1 MIYVGYPCVGK
12 SSISGKNKNI
22 DLESSNF
29 FYHNKELN
37 SVVRDNH
44 SWVEIYVNIAED
56 LNKQGFN
63 VFCSSHLGVVTELKK
78 RNIQFCGIFPSEHLK
93 DFWIKRAENRY
104 NSNSS
109 DKNKKALDR
118 IKEHYTEDVLALKEM
133 CDGTYI
139 QLETCN
145 YDLNEVITTL
155 NRSNEKYKFQHCAC
169 CNASV
174 SGYCPISTKI
184 GCVSQENKG
193 VIDNIEEFLG
203 I

>member
-44 SWVEIYVNIAED
+44 SWIEIYVNIVED

-104 NSNSS
+104 NSNPS
-109 DKNKKALDR
+109 DKNKKADQPIDVIAFNRKDKLPI
-118 IKEHYTEDVLALKEM
+118 IKDNKPFDILYHVEENVWNNMVNIQLNVKDVRGGEDDEDVMMNPCDDDPNDYPEVMTDLK
-133 CDGTYI
+133 
-139 QLETCN
+139 
-145 YDLNEVITTL
+145 
-155 NRSNEKYKFQHCAC
+155 
-169 CNASV
+169 
-174 SGYCPISTKI
+174 
-184 GCVSQENKG
+184 
-193 VIDNIEEFLG
+193 
-203 I
+203 